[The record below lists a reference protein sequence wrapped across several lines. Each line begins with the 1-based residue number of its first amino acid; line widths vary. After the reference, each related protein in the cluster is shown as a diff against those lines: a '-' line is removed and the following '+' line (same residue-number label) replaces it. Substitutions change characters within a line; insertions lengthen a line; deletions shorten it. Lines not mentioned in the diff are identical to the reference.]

1 MLHRAALGETQS
13 FNALLYFRFHEP
25 RSTATDRMSVGE
37 VDLPASRRP
46 VESIPCPPC
55 LARRE
60 PSLIEE
66 RLIPASLSKNSFKMP
81 AEISDGSAGFRF
93 FVGALPQQSVEMS

>member
-1 MLHRAALGETQS
+1 MLHRAALGEKQS
-13 FNALLYFRFHEP
+13 FNALVYFRFQEP

-37 VDLPASRRP
+37 VDLPPSRRP
-46 VESIPCPPC
+46 VESIPWPPC

-60 PSLIEE
+60 PSLIDE

-81 AEISDGSAGFRF
+81 VETNDGSAGFRF
-93 FVGALPQQSVEMS
+93 RGRFASAEC